1 MKLVWLLAA
10 GVGILVGVGL
20 FDLLRVGGA
29 FKTIEPHFEG
39 RCRPIPGMPGA
50 EDVAIHPDTGV
61 ALVSSYDRRAGARR
75 GAIYALNL
83 RDSDP
88 VPVEL
93 TRDFTGDFRPH
104 GISWFR
110 DADGRESLFVVSHPE
125 TRHVVEIFDVEAGG
139 LVHRATIEGA
149 LLRSPNDVFAVGAR
163 QFYVTNDHR
172 DPRGFWRAVEDF
184 LRRPV
189 SDVVYFDGRRFEVV
203 AENVAYPNGVI
214 GDSSGDSVFVA
225 STTGRAV
232 LRYRRD
238 RETGALS
245 SLEQYDVATGVDN
258 LDLGA
263 DGRIWIGAHP
273 NMLAFL
279 RNARD
284 PKNLSPSQVLTLD
297 PESGA
302 IDEVFLS
309 IGDDLSTSS
318 VGAAYG
324 NRLLIGSVFEDH
336 LLLCE
341 MGGAP

>member
-1 MKLVWLLAA
+1 MKVWLLAA

-20 FDLLRVGGA
+20 FDVLRVGGA

-39 RCRPIPGMPGA
+39 RCRPIPGMPGP
-50 EDVAIHPDTGV
+50 EDVAIHPDTGI
-61 ALVSSYDRRAGARR
+61 AFVSAYDRRAGARR

-83 RDSDP
+83 READP

-93 TRDFTGDFRPH
+93 TREFAGDFRPH

-110 DADGRESLFVVSHPE
+110 DEDGKESLFVVSHPE
-125 TRHVVEIFDVEAGG
+125 DRHVVEVFDVEAEAI
-139 LVHRATIEGA
+139 VHRETMEGA
-149 LLRSPNDVFAVGAR
+149 LLRSPNDVFAVGPR
-163 QFYVTNDHR
+163 QFYATNDHR
-172 DPRGFWRAVEDF
+172 DPKGLWRAVEDF
-184 LRRPV
+184 LRRAI
-189 SDVVYFDGRRFEVV
+189 SDVVYFDGQTFEVV
-203 AENVAYPNGVI
+203 AEDVAYPNGII
-214 GDSSGDSVFVA
+214 GDPRGDSVFVA

-245 SLEQYDVATGVDN
+245 LLERYDVGTGVDN

-284 PKNLSPSQVLTLD
+284 PENLSPSQVLALD
-297 PESGA
+297 PGSGA

-309 IGDDLSTSS
+309 AGDDLSTSS
-318 VGAAYG
+318 VGAFYG

-336 LLLCE
+336 VLLCE
-341 MGGAP
+341 TGGSP